1 MEDQL
6 GWGGVAVEGSGGG
19 WGRGKVFL
27 VVVGCLLFLATSCDW
42 LDLSSQTRD

>member
-6 GWGGVAVEGSGGG
+6 GWGGVAMGGSGGG

-27 VVVGCLLFLATSCDW
+27 VVFGFWLFVVFGHIM
-42 LDLSSQTRD
+42 